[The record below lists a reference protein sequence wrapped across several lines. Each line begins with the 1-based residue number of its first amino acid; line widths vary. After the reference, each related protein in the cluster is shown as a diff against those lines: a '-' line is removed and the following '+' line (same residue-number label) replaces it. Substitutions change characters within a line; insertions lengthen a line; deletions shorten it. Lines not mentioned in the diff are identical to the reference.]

1 MKIDK
6 GLTEKAFKKRFGTK
20 EQCLAYLHDQKWSD
34 GYHCR
39 KCRHTT
45 FCKGKQDFSKRCT
58 ACGYDESATAHTLFH
73 KLKFGIDTAFAMV
86 YEIVTNKKGANS
98 IHLAQRFGVRQTT
111 AWLFRRKVQQA
122 MSSSKKF
129 PLVDQVH
136 VDEFEIGTPQEGE
149 QGRSHS
155 YKKVR
160 VVIAIEYREG
170 NAGRGYA
177 QPIKDYSAKSLNPI
191 FKDHISKK
199 AAIVTDGWSGYKPI
213 KKLYK
218 NMRSQLSNKGE
229 NFTMLHLQ
237 IRNLKNWLRGTHS
250 YCDKRLLNDYLNE
263 YFFRFNRRNFRETIL
278 DKLLERMVE
287 AKSKTY
293 SQIICAAT

>member
-1 MKIDK
+1 
-6 GLTEKAFKKRFGTK
+6 
-20 EQCLAYLHDQKWSD
+20 
-34 GYHCR
+34 
-39 KCRHTT
+39 
-45 FCKGKQDFSKRCT
+45 
-58 ACGYDESATAHTLFH
+58 
-73 KLKFGIDTAFAMV
+73 
-86 YEIVTNKKGANS
+86 
-98 IHLAQRFGVRQTT
+98 
-111 AWLFRRKVQQA
+111 

-155 YKKVR
+155 DKKVR
-160 VVIAIEYREG
+160 IVIAIEYREG
-170 NAGRGYA
+170 NAGRGSPEGYA
-177 QPIKDYSAKSLNPI
+177 KAIKDYSAKSLNPI

-199 AAIVTDGWSGYKPI
+199 AAVVKDGWSGYKPI

-218 NMRSQLSNKGE
+218 NMHSQLSNKGE

-263 YFFRFNRRNFRETIL
+263 YFFRFKRRNFRETIL
-278 DKLLERMVE
+278 DKLLKRMT
-287 AKSKTY
+287 KGKPKTY
-293 SQIICAAT
+293 SQIICSAT